1 MKAHRRPVS
10 AAGGGQL
17 SCNSRAGQ
25 IKNALAHCSG
35 SHHIRHSYRMG
46 LTTTTTAASGRC
58 REELLGQRPAR
69 RKCRPRHARM
79 LGAATRGTKQQPTG
93 LIAYPAAQGRAVS
106 GCGSQRMPHALE
118 RRSHS
123 ADHGPSFAS
132 LYSPFCR
139 YATSS
144 PDRGKSLLAGGGQ
157 LSCNSRTGQIKNAL
171 AHCSGSNHIRHSY
184 RMGLATTTTAA
195 SGRCREELLGQRPAR
210 RKCRPRHAR
219 MLGAATRNTKKEPT
233 GLFFAACGRPCSFD
247 SSYGLHETA
256 TTLDIPG
263 RWDPRTKQQPT
274 GLIAY
279 PAAQGRAV
287 RFPYGSN

>member
-10 AAGGGQL
+10 
-17 SCNSRAGQ
+17 
-25 IKNALAHCSG
+25 
-35 SHHIRHSYRMG
+35 
-46 LTTTTTAASGRC
+46 
-58 REELLGQRPAR
+58 
-69 RKCRPRHARM
+69 
-79 LGAATRGTKQQPTG
+79 
-93 LIAYPAAQGRAVS
+93 
-106 GCGSQRMPHALE
+106 GCGSQRMLHALE
-118 RRSHS
+118 RRSHP
-123 ADHGPSFAS
+123 ADHGSSFAS

-157 LSCNSRTGQIKNAL
+157 LSCNSRTGQIKNPPSE
-171 AHCSGSNHIRHSY
+171 CSGSNHIRHSY

-219 MLGAATRNTKKEPT
+219 MLGAATWGTKKEPT
-233 GLFFAACGRPCSFD
+233 GLIAYPAAQGRAVRFPC
-247 SSYGLHETA
+247 GLHETA

-274 GLIAY
+274 GLIACRLR
-279 PAAQGRAV
+279 AAVLFDPSSPQDKK
-287 RFPYGSN
+287 